1 MCRNGNLA
9 RQPGRWIRAGPSDP
23 RRDSCNDGEGPQVDE
38 KVLLVGKDL
47 RTIDLQAQLLGNLDG
62 GGQAAT
68 PNGIEGLRR

>member
-1 MCRNGNLA
+1 M
-9 RQPGRWIRAGPSDP
+9 
-23 RRDSCNDGEGPQVDE
+23 DE